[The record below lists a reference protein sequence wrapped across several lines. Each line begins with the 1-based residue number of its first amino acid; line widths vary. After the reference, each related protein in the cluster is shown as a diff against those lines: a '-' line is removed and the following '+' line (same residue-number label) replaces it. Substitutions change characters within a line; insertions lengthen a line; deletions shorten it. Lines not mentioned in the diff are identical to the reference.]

1 MSELQLGFAAV
12 LFVNIFSY
20 GVLLIAVAITHRS

>member
-1 MSELQLGFAAV
+1 MTELQLSFAAV

-20 GVLLIAVAITHRS
+20 GVLIILLALHNRG